1 MVLQQQGLQVPGKLL
16 MQKNSNQKVLNTN
29 ITFMPVPDDHTGP
42 VYTYGDPKN
51 IVIFKTCKNP
61 QAALELY

>member
-1 MVLQQQGLQVPGKLL
+1 MHILSCLSP
-16 MQKNSNQKVLNTN
+16 M
-29 ITFMPVPDDHTGP
+29 IMTGP

-61 QAALELY
+61 QAAWNYIKTLISDEGDLRLSGVNKSVTKKKKS